1 MMSGHWMFLLN
12 LVNQVDRKNDIVRTF
27 NHLFTKVGESRGYKS
42 FIDLQ
47 SLKSTEKGYTSNGW
61 FKIKVRLWWIS
72 EYIHWQQE
80 VYSIENYWFCDVS
93 VVDILYLHLYMLSAM
108 VTLNGTFYS
117 NIISEIFFLML
128 QYLST
133 IQDLRVYRYVNI

>member
-1 MMSGHWMFLLN
+1 MNNNLGIYLNCVSNDNDEWPLDVSVELN

-61 FKIKVRLWWIS
+61 FKIKVRLW
-72 EYIHWQQE
+72 
-80 VYSIENYWFCDVS
+80 
-93 VVDILYLHLYMLSAM
+93 
-108 VTLNGTFYS
+108 
-117 NIISEIFFLML
+117 
-128 QYLST
+128 
-133 IQDLRVYRYVNI
+133 